1 MMPTLL
7 FVIFTIHLSVFAFL
21 AWWRRERM
29 YWVLVA
35 TFVLLL
41 GAHALR
47 TFAPSLQIGPVPAF
61 WPLRIASWIGAAVG
75 LVLLLRRRLTRRRP
89 DSRD

>member
-7 FVIFTIHLSVFAFL
+7 FVIFTIHLAVFAFL
-21 AWWRRERM
+21 AWRRREAM

-35 TFVLLL
+35 TFILLL

-47 TFAPSLQIGPVPAF
+47 TFAPGLHLGSVPAF
-61 WPLRIASWIGAAVG
+61 WPLRVASWIGAAAG
-75 LVLLLRRRLTRRRP
+75 LVLLVRRRLNRGKGGERA
-89 DSRD
+89 